1 MPRRDSWVYW
11 AVIGWSES
19 FFGEVASVRPGFLAF
34 WGASGW
40 PAERTALSRHR
51 TGARSARRK
60 RGLIRR
66 TGIVFPVA
74 VIAAVA
80 VIAVAVSAYVMAPRS
95 TSVGGDLGIIPGST
109 AFTALENDREQLI
122 ALTVAAGTLTSTT
135 KPKLASPGEAA
146 VSNPNASLSG
156 GIAPVPAAPSDP
168 TGAEAIAQSIMGSFG
183 FPPQTYY
190 SCLYDL
196 WERESSWNVYAENPS
211 GAYGIPQ
218 ALPGYKMSSAGADW
232 QTDPTTQIKWGLGYI
247 AGKYG
252 NPCKAWNFEET
263 NGYY

>member
-1 MPRRDSWVYW
+1 
-11 AVIGWSES
+11 
-19 FFGEVASVRPGFLAF
+19 
-34 WGASGW
+34 
-40 PAERTALSRHR
+40 LSRHR

-74 VIAAVA
+74 IIAGVA

-135 KPKLASPGEAA
+135 KPKLASPGQAA

-156 GIAPVPAAPSDP
+156 GIVPVIAAPSNP
-168 TGAEAIAQSIMGSFG
+168 TGAEAIAQSVMGSFG

-218 ALPGYKMSSAGADW
+218 ALPGYKMASAGADW
-232 QTDPTTQIKWGLGYI
+232 QTDPTTQIKWGLEYI

-252 NPCKAWNFEET
+252 NPCAAWDFEET